1 MARIVFHGHAC
12 FEIQTAHGQ
21 RLLVDPFLRGNPQ
34 ADVGPEAFDRLDL
47 LLVSHGHGD
56 HLGDAVEIARR
67 TRAPVL
73 STFELAAYVAQQAG
87 VEAIGMNVGGQVQ
100 LPIGRVKLVPAIH
113 TGSIGDTGRYATPVG
128 FWIALA
134 EGVRVYH
141 AGDTALTMDMQL
153 LRGQVDVALLP
164 IGDYFTM
171 GIEDAARAVEWIAPR
186 IVVPM
191 HYNTM
196 KVIEQDPEAF
206 RRAVGDRAE
215 VRVLRPG
222 EGLEVAP

>member
-12 FEIQTAHGQ
+12 FEIVTNDAH
-21 RLLVDPFLRGNPQ
+21 RLLIDPFLSGNPQ
-34 ADVGPEAFDRLDL
+34 ADVGPEAFERLDL

-56 HLGDAVEIARR
+56 HLGDAVKIARR
-67 TRAPVL
+67 THAPVL
-73 STFELAAYVAQQAG
+73 STYELAAYVAKEAG
-87 VEAIGMNVGGQVQ
+87 VDAIGMNVGGQVR
-100 LPIGRVKLVPAIH
+100 LPFGRVKLVPAIH

-128 FWIALA
+128 FWIAL
-134 EGVRVYH
+134 EGGPRIYH

-171 GIEDAARAVEWIAPR
+171 GIEDAARAVEWIEPMV
-186 IVVPM
+186 VVPM

-206 RRAVGDRAE
+206 RRAVADRAE

-222 EGLEVAP
+222 EVLEV